1 MKTRK
6 LDICARY
13 IHICMD
19 ILNIQKKSKI
29 FKNIILMFEK
39 ENKFKIHFFFSLIF
53 YTNIHSNNKKIK
65 ECTFPLFLFLIKKKI
80 YESSY

>member
-39 ENKFKIHFFFSLIF
+39 ENKFKIHFFFLV
-53 YTNIHSNNKKIK
+53 
-65 ECTFPLFLFLIKKKI
+65 
-80 YESSY
+80 